1 MTHRLK
7 FISFQL
13 MYLGITRTLTACPV
27 CWTVRVL
34 AITRYKFG
42 NLLILSMPYGYWRK
56 NMGFDIPHM
65 TNFAKRILKGFLIFP
80 MGRVRMALNGQL
92 MSNNRSTLKLPFN

>member
-13 MYLGITRTLTACPV
+13 MYLGITRTLTACLV
-27 CWTVRVL
+27 FFLICSAKIIRFLAVRVL

-42 NLLILSMPYGYWRK
+42 NLLILSMPYGHWRK

-65 TNFAKRILKGFLIFP
+65 TNFAKSILKGF
-80 MGRVRMALNGQL
+80 
-92 MSNNRSTLKLPFN
+92 